1 MMEDNEYIEGIQGDL
16 NKSLARIDF
25 LMKEIQSYKKQNNIC
40 DISIKSHIDNLDSN
54 YIHNIVDKARK
65 NDKNKQSDIQKY
77 DIQKYDIAKNLI
89 KYNYICLLYVSIL
102 FTISFFIYILNNVFI

>member
-16 NKSLARIDF
+16 NKSLSRIDF

-77 DIQKYDIAKNLI
+77 DIQKNDIAKNLI
-89 KYNYICLLYVSIL
+89 KYNYICVLGISLLITSG
-102 FTISFFIYILNNVFI
+102 FFIYTLTQLFI